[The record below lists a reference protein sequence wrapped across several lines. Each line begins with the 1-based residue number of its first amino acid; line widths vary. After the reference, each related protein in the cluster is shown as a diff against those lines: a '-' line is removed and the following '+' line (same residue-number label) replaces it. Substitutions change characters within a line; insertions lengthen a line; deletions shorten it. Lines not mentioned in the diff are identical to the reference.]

1 MYQHHDINLEREMD
15 KAFIFLAENMSKS
28 GHNPKPVVTHSIMV
42 ATTLYELN
50 YSRNIVIAAVL
61 HDLIEDS
68 DVTEKEIE
76 AGFGKEISDLVSALS
91 FDPKIED
98 KREQT
103 QEHFNR
109 IRTFGKSAALIKTAD
124 LYCNLPFVNYVND
137 FNTHSYLQYK
147 YQLFQDMFADLLH
160 NDPMYQAFQERCK
173 GILREIK

>member
-1 MYQHHDINLEREMD
+1 MIC
-15 KAFIFLAENMSKS
+15 
-28 GHNPKPVVTHSIMV
+28 
-42 ATTLYELN
+42 
-50 YSRNIVIAAVL
+50 
-61 HDLIEDS
+61 IEDS

-103 QEHFNR
+103 QEHFNH
-109 IRTFGKSAALIKTAD
+109 IRTFGKSDALIKTAD

-147 YQLFQDMFADLLH
+147 YGHLYKLPKLQIWSYESLVKSTF
-160 NDPMYQAFQERCK
+160 
-173 GILREIK
+173 